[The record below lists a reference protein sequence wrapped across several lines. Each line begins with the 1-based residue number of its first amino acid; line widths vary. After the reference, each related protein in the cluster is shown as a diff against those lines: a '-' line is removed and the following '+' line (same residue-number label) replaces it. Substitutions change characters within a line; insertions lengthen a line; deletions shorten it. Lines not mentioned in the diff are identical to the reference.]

1 MTKTF
6 KYSLEC
12 SKSPV
17 NDLIISFKKKKRGN
31 SLKLHAKCSAKE
43 LNTFK

>member
-17 NDLIISFKKKKRGN
+17 NDLIISFKKKKGN